1 MFWLLQCKR
10 HKISMVGGGQ
20 GAKGKEHA
28 SRDKC
33 ENLEEYW
40 PQHLPAGQSCS
51 KAGPC
56 SVLSGG
62 LFLVLPLWDLAV

>member
-1 MFWLLQCKR
+1 MS
-10 HKISMVGGGQ
+10 IV
-20 GAKGKEHA
+20 GAKGKGQV

-40 PQHLPAGQSCS
+40 PQHLPVGQSCS
-51 KAGPC
+51 EVGPR

-62 LFLVLPLWDLAV
+62 LLLVLPLWDLAV